1 MNVVG
6 TVRAHEVR
14 VNTLKT
20 TDFVFDKEYD
30 LPSLDSVKLFIEKN
44 KHLTEIPSALEMEKT
59 GINVGT
65 F

>member
-14 VNTLKT
+14 VNPLKT